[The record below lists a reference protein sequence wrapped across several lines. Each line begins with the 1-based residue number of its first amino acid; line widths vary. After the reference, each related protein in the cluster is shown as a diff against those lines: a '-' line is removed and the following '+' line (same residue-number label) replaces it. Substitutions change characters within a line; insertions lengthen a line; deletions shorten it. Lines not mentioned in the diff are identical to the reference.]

1 MRVGIAEDVPL
12 FLEVLQ
18 MQLERIGV
26 EVVIAAGTGDE
37 LLDEVARQPIDA
49 AILDVCLPP
58 TRTDEGLR
66 VAEQLTA
73 SHPRM
78 GVLLLS
84 QYAEIAFATR
94 LFAKGSEYRGY
105 LLKQHVSNAEALRDA
120 VHRVCSGGSVVDHE
134 LVGQLMNHQRHLRKL
149 DRLSPREQEILGLMA
164 EGHANQGIAE
174 IASITEKAV
183 EANIARIYTKL
194 DLTGGDGNRRV
205 LAVLAWLRGSLPSS
219 AP

>member
-26 EVVIAAGTGDE
+26 EVVIAVGHGDA
-37 LLDEVARQPIDA
+37 LLAEVARQPIDA

-58 TRTDEGLR
+58 TRTDEGLQ
-66 VAEQLTA
+66 VAEQLTD
-73 SHPRM
+73 SYPRM

-94 LFAKGSEYRGY
+94 LFKKGSEYRGY

-120 VHRVCSGGSVVDHE
+120 VNRVCRGESVVDHE
-134 LVGQLMNHQRHLRKL
+134 LVGQWMNHQRHLRKL
-149 DRLSPREQEILGLMA
+149 DRLSPREQEILGLMT
-164 EGHANQGIAE
+164 EGHSNRGIAR
-174 IASITEKAV
+174 IASLGEKAV

-194 DLTGGDGNRRV
+194 DLTGEDCNRRV
-205 LAVLAWLRGSLPSS
+205 LAVLAWLRGSPPSS